1 MKHSY
6 IALPALLLS
15 IGAFAQKPGSVNAI
29 DAELAAAKAIP
40 GTVLNLGQR
49 GGGPANDECSGA
61 LPMPV
66 NSACE
71 TVSGSLD
78 GATQSLAPAQC
89 SNFTASAANDVWYS
103 FVANAPSTTV
113 QVTGGGD
120 ATTGVDAILE
130 VFAGTCADLA
140 SIACV
145 DATLRG
151 GTETL
156 LVTTVPGT
164 TYYYRVYYW
173 PYTAAQTVFDFTTCV
188 FALPAPWHDDCST
201 PMPLAVNATC
211 VPVGFTTTGATQS
224 LPPIDCGGFTSPN
237 ALDVWFSFVATAAEH
252 TIGVYGPNEA
262 DAMVELFSG
271 ACGSLTSLACADA
284 TFPQSAGEATTESLT
299 QTGLTPGTT
308 YFVRVYDWGH
318 FSDDHFFE
326 ICVTE
331 GAANNVGIAELDAAA
346 AWSIHPN
353 PADGAFTFSYAGA
366 TGAGLLEVLDM
377 TGRIVRAERMA
388 LTSGAQQV
396 VAMDG
401 LSAGMYAVRLTASG
415 QRSEKLLMLN

>member
-1 MKHSY
+1 M
-6 IALPALLLS
+6 
-15 IGAFAQKPGSVNAI
+15 GAFAQKPGSVHAT
-29 DAELAAAKAIP
+29 DAALAAAKAIP

-49 GGGPANDECSGA
+49 GGGPSNDDCGGA
-61 LPMPV
+61 IPV
-66 NSACE
+66 AVNAACE
-71 TVSGSLD
+71 TISGSLD
-78 GATQSLAPAQC
+78 GATQSLAPATC
-89 SNFTASAANDVWYS
+89 SNFTASAANDVWFS
-103 FVANAPSTTV
+103 FVATAASTTV

-120 ATTGVDAILE
+120 NTTGVDAILE
-130 VFAGTCADLA
+130 VFTGTCADLA
-140 SIACV
+140 PIACV

-188 FALPAPWHDDCST
+188 FALPAPWHDECTT
-201 PMPLAVNATC
+201 PMPLAVNAAC

-224 LPPIDCGGFTSPN
+224 LAPIDCGGFTSPN
-237 ALDVWFSFVATAAEH
+237 ALDVWFSFVATGAEH
-252 TIGVYGPNEA
+252 TIGVFGPNEA

-284 TFPQSAGEATTESLT
+284 TFPQNPGEATTEALT
-299 QTGLTPGTT
+299 QNGLTPGTT

-331 GAANNVGIAELDAAA
+331 GAANNVGIAERDAAA
-346 AWSIHPN
+346 AWSIYPN
-353 PADGAFTFSYAGA
+353 PAEGAFTFSYAGA

-388 LTSGAQQV
+388 LTSGAQHA
-396 VAMDG
+396 VALEG
-401 LSAGMYAVRLTASG
+401 LGAGMYAVRLTAG
-415 QRSEKLLMLN
+415 GLRSEKLLMLN